1 LGLSRVNIWVGIL
14 KQYKVGI
21 LRGSSLNPYEG
32 QYFKKLTNYGFQPI
46 GIMTKDNTFTSDE
59 IPFPVRVGHNYKTL
73 TKGKL
78 QKLQRLAKKV
88 TKYNFES
95 HNFRIWN
102 LKGLTKD
109 LDIIHSADIQYPY
122 TYQAV
127 KTGIPTVAT
136 EWENIPF
143 NFEELPYSRIKKY
156 NREHVAHFIAITE
169 KAKEALIIEGTN
181 QDRISVIPA
190 GIDCDIFKPAAKDIQ
205 TIERFGISKDAI
217 KILFVGRFVPEKGI
231 FDLLNAFSI
240 LLEYNQN
247 VELLIVGSGTTEMRI
262 EIDTLI
268 ARLKIGNKV
277 KFLGSIK
284 YSEMPQIHNLAD
296 IFCLP
301 SVETKT
307 WAEQFGYSMVE
318 AMACGKPVI
327 STWTGSIAEIVKHRS
342 TGILV
347 KPNNPVELKSALE
360 ELSLDKLLREDYG
373 ANGREWTLKSFEA
386 NKIASQVA
394 GIYRKFI

>member
-1 LGLSRVNIWVGIL
+1 VGTFL
-14 KQYKVGI
+14 RKVGI

-32 QYFKKLTNYGFQPI
+32 QYFKKLPNYDFQPI
-46 GIMTKDNTFTSDE
+46 GIMTYDNAFNSDE
-59 IPFPVRVGHNYKTL
+59 IPFPVRIGHSYKTL
-73 TKGKL
+73 VRGKF

-95 HNFRIWN
+95 YNFRIWN

-109 LDIIHSADIQYPY
+109 LDIIHSADIEFPY
-122 TYQAV
+122 TYQAA
-127 KTGIPTVAT
+127 KTGIPTVVT

-169 KAKEALIIEGTN
+169 KAKDALVLEGVSP
-181 QDRISVIPA
+181 DRITVIPA
-190 GIDCDIFKPAAKDIQ
+190 GIDCEAFKPATKNMQ
-205 TIERFGISKDAI
+205 TIEKLGLSKDAT
-217 KILFVGRFVPEKGI
+217 KILFVGRVVPEKGI
-231 FDLLNAFSI
+231 FDLLNAFSK
-240 LLEYNQN
+240 LLKKEQN
-247 VELLIVGSGTTEMRI
+247 IELLIVGSGTAKMRI
-262 EIDTLI
+262 EIDRLI
-268 ARLKIGNKV
+268 ANLKIGGEV

-307 WAEQFGYSMVE
+307 WAEQFGYSLVE
-318 AMACGKPVI
+318 AMACGKPAV
-327 STWTGSIAEIVKHRS
+327 STWTGSIPEIVKHRE

-347 KPNNPVELKSALE
+347 KPNDPVALKSALE
-360 ELSLDKLLREDYG
+360 ELSLNKSVREHFG
-373 ANGREWTLKSFEA
+373 ANGREWVLQRFEA
-386 NKIASQVA
+386 DKVASQIA
-394 GIYRKFI
+394 GIYHKVI